1 MYKKEFD
8 ALLRTHTPRACLLY
22 GESEYLIEST
32 IKRLLQANALEP
44 KVFNFGEY
52 ALAPTLDIL
61 SQSSLFGDAQC
72 VVLKLEKKPSDKEI
86 KALLNALAHNPD
98 HSLIVAFFRAESKT
112 PSQYARDCKSLGAH
126 FKHKDIYARKAS
138 DKSIDEKKNGVI
150 EVRFFK
156 PSPTEAKELLSQEAR
171 ALGLS
176 IAGNLLEPLLAMQGY
191 DVALAKAELSKLA
204 LLDRAITQQ
213 DIAQLCYGLGSVE
226 IGELLQTLFSRGD
239 IARAFECM
247 LDGGLSSELSLVG
260 ELEQYFYKI
269 FLFGV
274 YIRLHG
280 KPDSKEILG
289 YALPFQEANALSQRA
304 MKIKEGVFVEIFS
317 LLGAWRNGIM
327 QGQKSISLRCLIK
340 LQALVS

>member
-8 ALLRTHTPRACLLY
+8 SLLRTHTPRACLLY
-22 GESEYLIEST
+22 GESEYLIESS

-44 KVFNFGEY
+44 KVFNYGEY
-52 ALAPTLDIL
+52 SLAPTLEIL

-98 HSLIVAFFRAESKT
+98 HSLIVAFLRADSKT
-112 PSQYARDCKSLGAH
+112 QAQYARDFKSLSTH
-126 FKHKDIYARKAS
+126 FKHKNIYARKAS
-138 DKSIDEKKNGVI
+138 DKSIDEKKNGVV

-156 PSPTEAKELLSQEAR
+156 PNPAEAKELLTQEAR
-171 ALGLS
+171 ALELS
-176 IAGNLLEPLLAMQGY
+176 IAGNLLESLLIMQGH
-191 DVALAKAELSKLA
+191 DIALARSELSKLT

-226 IGELLQTLFSRGD
+226 IGELLQALFSKAD
-239 IARAFECM
+239 IVRVFEQM
-247 LDGGLSSELSLVG
+247 LDGGLSNELSLVS
-260 ELEQYFYKI
+260 ELEQYFYKL
-269 FLFGV
+269 FLFAV

-289 YALPFQEANALSQRA
+289 YALPFQEANTLAQRA
-304 MKIKEGVFVEIFS
+304 MKIKERAFLEIFS
-317 LLGAWRNGIM
+317 LLGLWRNGIM
-327 QGQKSISLRCLIK
+327 QGQKSISLRSLIK